1 MIDSGDRKVCRMR
14 RAKIGRGIR
23 RVFSLVPCFGG
34 QVGRWRWIDG
44 GRGPGEW
51 SSEEE
56 EDKRWMVE

>member
-1 MIDSGDRKVCRMR
+1 MR

-56 EDKRWMVE
+56 EDQRWMVE